1 MASASQEQNESWR
14 VQFMPP
20 LGGRRQILRLG
31 RVTKRVADEI
41 KNHIGLILESRKAG
55 LPLAERSEKWIAS
68 LPEQLRQ
75 RLIETGVIQDGGR
88 RVRTTLSGFID
99 DYLSARTDI
108 KPGTQSNLRVARMWL
123 EKRFGANR
131 EMDSITPGEAELF
144 RDWLRTEGG
153 LAENTIRGIC
163 RKARQFFRSAF
174 RQRLIRE
181 NPFAGMKR
189 LTDLASPEDRKF
201 YVSRSLAEQ
210 VLANCPTDQWRL
222 IFALCRYGGLRCP
235 TEILALRWSDVDW
248 KKEQFTVTCI
258 KTARYDGRGTRT
270 VPLFPEL
277 RPFLEACFSAR
288 SEDSEWVIS
297 RIRNPKTN
305 LRTQMQRI
313 LQRAGIRVWPK
324 LFQNLRSSRESELM
338 KVHGVELAC
347 AWIGNTPAVATKHY
361 LQITDDDHL
370 QALEAWRA
378 LNRKAV

>member
-1 MASASQEQNESWR
+1 MASASQEQNGSWR

-20 LGGRRQILRLG
+20 SGSRRQILRLG
-31 RVTKRVADEI
+31 RVTKRVAEEI
-41 KNHIGLILESRKAG
+41 RIHIERVVESRKAG
-55 LPLAERSEKWIAS
+55 LPLEERSEKWIVT
-68 LPEQLRQ
+68 LPERLRQ
-75 RLIETGVIQDGGR
+75 RLIETGVIEDGGR

-123 EKRFGANR
+123 EKHFGVSR
-131 EMDSITPGEAELF
+131 EMDSITPGEAEFF
-144 RDWLRTEGG
+144 RDWLKTEGG

-189 LTDLASPEDRKF
+189 LTDLASPDERKF

-210 VLANCPTDQWRL
+210 VLASCPTDQWRL

-235 TEILALRWSDVDW
+235 SEILHLKWSHVDW
-248 KKEQFTVTCI
+248 KNEKFTVTCI
-258 KTARYDGRGTRT
+258 KTARYDGRETRT
-270 VPLFPEL
+270 LPLFPEL
-277 RPFLEACFSAR
+277 RPFLEACFRAKDR
-288 SEDSEWVIS
+288 DSEWVIS

-313 LQRAGIRVWPK
+313 LERAGISPWPK

-338 KVHGVELAC
+338 KLHGVEVAC
-347 AWIGNTPAVATKHY
+347 EWIGNTPAVATKHY
-361 LQITDDDHL
+361 LQITDEDYL

-378 LNRKAV
+378 LNRHAM

>member
-1 MASASQEQNESWR
+1 MASASQEQNGSWR
-14 VQFMPP
+14 VQFTPP
-20 LGGRRQILRLG
+20 SGGRRQILRLG

-41 KNHIGLILESRKAG
+41 RIHIERVVESRKAG
-55 LPLAERSEKWIAS
+55 LPLEERSEKWIAT
-68 LPEQLRQ
+68 LPERLRQ

-123 EKRFGANR
+123 EEYFGASL
-131 EMDSITPGEAELF
+131 EMDCVTPGKAELF
-144 RDWLRTEGG
+144 RAWLETEGG
-153 LAENTIRGIC
+153 LAENTIRGVC
-163 RKARQFFRSAF
+163 RKARQFFRSAY
-174 RQRLIRE
+174 RQRLIHE

-235 TEILALRWSDVDW
+235 TEILALKWSDVDW

-258 KTARYDGRGTRT
+258 KTARYDGRGTRL

-277 RPFLEACFSAR
+277 RPFLEACFQAKSG
-288 SEDSEWVIS
+288 DSEWVIS

-313 LQRAGIRVWPK
+313 LKRAGIKVWPK

-338 KVHGVELAC
+338 KVHGVEVAC

-361 LQITDDDHL
+361 LQITDDDYL

-378 LNRKAV
+378 LNRQAV